1 MENQKQR
8 LLAYLEQGETINPLK
23 AWDELG
29 IYRLASRICD
39 LRKEGVEVK
48 DRWLDVSNRY
58 GEFVKVK
65 QYYL

>member
-1 MENQKQR
+1 MTQKKR
-8 LLAYLEQGETINPLK
+8 LLTYLEQGNKINPLK
-23 AWDELG
+23 AWQELG

-48 DRWLDVSNRY
+48 DEWLEVPNRY
-58 GEFVKVK
+58 GEFVRVK

>member
-1 MENQKQR
+1 MNQKTR
-8 LLAYLEQGETINPLK
+8 LLNYLEEGNPINPLK
-23 AWDELG
+23 AWNELG

-39 LRKEGVEVK
+39 LRKEGIKIK
-48 DRWLDVSNRY
+48 DVWLDVSNKY